1 MRKIS
6 LSEFSKRCASQSY
19 TKFILSTDNQTWDK
33 IDNTMRMEFEFSSI
47 NISYNPNII
56 RLGLG
61 SNYISLERVKYIRVE
76 DSSLLGAIY
85 TIVCGNTSVKCDDL
99 YTIVA
104 R

>member
-1 MRKIS
+1 MQKIS

-19 TKFILSTDNQTWDK
+19 TKFVLSTDNQTWDK

-61 SNYISLERVKYIRVE
+61 SNYISLEIIYRT
-76 DSSLLGAIY
+76 LLPNNSNK
-85 TIVCGNTSVKCDDL
+85 TL
-99 YTIVA
+99 YS
-104 R
+104 

>member
-47 NISYNPNII
+47 NISKHTKKPC
-56 RLGLG
+56 
-61 SNYISLERVKYIRVE
+61 ETTT
-76 DSSLLGAIY
+76 LL
-85 TIVCGNTSVKCDDL
+85 
-99 YTIVA
+99 
-104 R
+104 